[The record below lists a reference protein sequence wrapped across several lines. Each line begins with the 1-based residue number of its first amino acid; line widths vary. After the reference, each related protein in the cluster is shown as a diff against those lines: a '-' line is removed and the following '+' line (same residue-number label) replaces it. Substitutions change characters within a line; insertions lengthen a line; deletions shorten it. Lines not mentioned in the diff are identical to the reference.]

1 MAKKPKFYA
10 KKRTKTG
17 RYITI
22 AEADTRQE
30 LIEKIKKDSNTYKK
44 REVV

>member
-1 MAKKPKFYA
+1 MAKKPKFYTQ
-10 KKRTKTG
+10 KRTKTG

-30 LIEKIKKDSNTYKK
+30 LIEKIKKDSNTYNND
-44 REVV
+44 V